1 MTMHNTIMT
10 RLENRLPV
18 LVAEAGVNYYDIAKK
33 LDLSLIDA
41 AKLMIAEAKKVG
53 VHAIKFQSYKANT
66 LAAKV
71 SPSYWDLSENPVTS
85 QRELFSH
92 FDRFGAA
99 EYEELAKYSYSIGI
113 EFLSTAFDLEA
124 ADYLEPLMNIYKI
137 SSSDLSNIPFI
148 EYQARK
154 GKPCALSIGAANEN
168 EIDAAVKAV
177 RSLNDKPII
186 LLHCVLEYPTP
197 QSDVNLRK
205 IESLKAKYPDC
216 YIGYSDHTKPTA
228 DCDIVKC
235 AYALGA
241 QLIEKHY
248 TLDKTLKGNDH
259 FHGMDPVDAR
269 NILQALNR
277 VEMLCGSGALVCL
290 PNEKDARR
298 NARRSLVSKIDI
310 PKGAVVTPEM
320 LTAKR
325 PGTGISPMNLC
336 KVVGK
341 IAKDHIAADVTL
353 QYEMFL

>member
-1 MTMHNTIMT
+1 MKD
-10 RLENRLPV
+10 
-18 LVAEAGVNYYDIAKK
+18 G
-33 LDLSLIDA
+33 
-41 AKLMIAEAKKVG
+41 
-53 VHAIKFQSYKANT
+53 
-66 LAAKV
+66 
-71 SPSYWDLSENPVTS
+71 TS
-85 QRELFSH
+85 
-92 FDRFGAA
+92 
-99 EYEELAKYSYSIGI
+99 
-113 EFLSTAFDLEA
+113 
-124 ADYLEPLMNIYKI
+124 
-137 SSSDLSNIPFI
+137 
-148 EYQARK
+148 
-154 GKPCALSIGAANEN
+154 
-168 EIDAAVKAV
+168 
-177 RSLNDKPII
+177 
-186 LLHCVLEYPTP
+186 
-197 QSDVNLRK
+197 
-205 IESLKAKYPDC
+205 

-259 FHGMDPVDAR
+259 FHGMDPVDAK